1 MAFEATGDAIV
12 KMFEKIF
19 RILLEVFPHFTS
31 LRPEG

>member
-1 MAFEATGDAIV
+1 MAFKASGKVAA
-12 KMFEKIF
+12 KMFKKIF